1 MEIRHLEEPQRIM
14 IRPAAV
20 FAFMVFL
27 MGRIALLLLAWRV
40 WPGLIWFSLLT
51 WVYILFRQLAGNE
64 TACTIALNR

>member
-1 MEIRHLEEPQRIM
+1 
-14 IRPAAV
+14 
-20 FAFMVFL
+20 MVFL